1 MARRSD
7 WNPRRASGS
16 LNRRP
21 FRDAIFGAAARSA
34 DSFSSVASRISSRRS
49 QSGRPSKTRVQNT
62 PSPYVIARA
71 DPPLD
76 ALRRSSAPPAFDAL
90 RLLRKLPCVFAG
102 WVHIRAPSRKAL
114 VPWRPWCL
122 FWAELRGGYLLLSR
136 EDNGADARAVVPGD
150 GHRIDYV
157 FGASN
162 CLVSAHE
169 MRNGTVKLRIRR
181 TSRRPRS
188 NNDMSSGD
196 DVYTAPQR
204 TDSAPSILA
213 PLIRMSSFGRRGPR
227 SRKSGNDERS
237 AIYAQGNDQYAPFVQ
252 ADLGSAES
260 RRQSRSQGNMN
271 GVQRMASTGAIP
283 FNHAFQSDAQE
294 STTGHSGTEIV
305 LRIPSAPEAS
315 KWVWALRNATAAYQ
329 AKSQGD
335 FQIIDALGAGAFGRV
350 YLVRDVSSDEY
361 LALKVVDKNLVFR
374 DRLHFESAV
383 NERITLEMVNGH
395 AFMCRLRYSFQT
407 QACLYLVTDFY
418 EGGDLFSFLRN
429 HHSEVTEAQAV
440 RIIAEVVLALE
451 SMHDK
456 GIVYRDLK
464 PENVLLDR
472 EGHVRLVDLG
482 LAKVLSR
489 ENNYLTTTIC
499 GSLSYAAP
507 EMLSEREYGLAFDM
521 WTLGVFVYQVLTGDM
536 PFDTEDRSRQEILRD
551 QQLGQIPMNGL
562 SPETFDLVCELLN
575 PDPARRPSCHQVRS
589 HRMFAEVDW
598 EALANK
604 EHHPDSLEETMRK
617 TAARAAGRQ
626 FDAATASSPDN
637 QHGAFLLRNFDPD
650 EWSDMTF
657 SDISDGQS
665 TSSFFV
671 PDFTERD
678 RTPVETRMLAGWSF
692 NVDNVVPL
700 NKPQL
705 TVPAKNSLDMYYTKK
720 RNSRKSRSGR
730 DLLNISFK
738 EDNPNHGPNLTNS
751 RFSV

>member
-1 MARRSD
+1 M
-7 WNPRRASGS
+7 
-16 LNRRP
+16 
-21 FRDAIFGAAARSA
+21 
-34 DSFSSVASRISSRRS
+34 
-49 QSGRPSKTRVQNT
+49 
-62 PSPYVIARA
+62 
-71 DPPLD
+71 
-76 ALRRSSAPPAFDAL
+76 
-90 RLLRKLPCVFAG
+90 
-102 WVHIRAPSRKAL
+102 
-114 VPWRPWCL
+114 

-136 EDNGADARAVVPGD
+136 EDDGSRTVPSE
-150 GHRIDYV
+150 GHRIDYI
-157 FGASN
+157 FGCSN
-162 CLVSAHE
+162 CVVAASE

-181 TSRRPRS
+181 TSRRPRP
-188 NNDMSSGD
+188 NDSSFD
-196 DVYTAPQR
+196 DEPAPPPQR
-204 TDSAPSILA
+204 TDSSPSIFS

-227 SRKSGNDERS
+227 QKKGNNDERS
-237 AIYAQGNDQYAPFVQ
+237 AIFSNSRDQYSQFVH
-252 ADLGSAES
+252 ADVSTVES
-260 RRQSRSQGNMN
+260 RNSRSQGNMQ
-271 GVQRMASTGAIP
+271 GIQRTASTGAIP
-283 FNHAFQSDAQE
+283 FSEAYGPNASE
-294 STTGHSGTEIV
+294 SSVLHTGAELV

-350 YLVRDVSSDEY
+350 YLVRDISTGEY

-429 HHSEVTEAQAV
+429 HHAEVTEAQAI

-464 PENVLLDR
+464 PENVLLDKD
-472 EGHVRLVDLG
+472 GHVRLVDLG

-489 ENNYLTTTIC
+489 ENSYLTTTIC

-507 EMLSEREYGLAFDM
+507 EMLSERDYGLAFDM

-536 PFDTEDRSRQEILRD
+536 PFETEDRSRQDILRD
-551 QQLGQIPMNGL
+551 QQMGHIPVNDL
-562 SPETFDLVCELLN
+562 SPETYALVRELLN
-575 PDPARRPSCHQVRS
+575 PDPAKRPSCTRVRT
-589 HRMFAEVDW
+589 HEMFAGIDW
-598 EALANK
+598 ESLKRK
-604 EHHPDSLEETMRK
+604 EPHHDSLEETMRK
-617 TAARAAGRQ
+617 TAARAAARQ
-626 FDAATASSPDN
+626 FNSNNGGSPTN
-637 QHGAFLLRNFDPD
+637 RHGAYLLRNFDPD

-692 NVDNVVPL
+692 NGDNVVPL

-705 TVPAKNSLDMYYTKK
+705 TVPAKNSMDMYYTK
-720 RNSRKSRSGR
+720 RRTQSRKSRSGR
-730 DLLNISFK
+730 DILNLSFK
-738 EDNPNHGPNLTNS
+738 EENQNTA

>member
-1 MARRSD
+1 M
-7 WNPRRASGS
+7 
-16 LNRRP
+16 
-21 FRDAIFGAAARSA
+21 
-34 DSFSSVASRISSRRS
+34 
-49 QSGRPSKTRVQNT
+49 
-62 PSPYVIARA
+62 
-71 DPPLD
+71 
-76 ALRRSSAPPAFDAL
+76 
-90 RLLRKLPCVFAG
+90 
-102 WVHIRAPSRKAL
+102 
-114 VPWRPWCL
+114 
-122 FWAELRGGYLLLSR
+122 LSR
-136 EDNGADARAVVPGD
+136 EDNGTDARAVMPGE

-181 TSRRPRS
+181 TSRRPRP
-188 NNDMSSGD
+188 NHDGGANDDEYSS
-196 DVYTAPQR
+196 PQR

-227 SRKSGNDERS
+227 SRKPANEERS
-237 AIYAQGNDQYAPFVQ
+237 AIYAQGPDQYAPFVQ
-252 ADLGSAES
+252 VDMSPADS
-260 RRQSRSQGNMN
+260 RSQSRSQGNIN
-271 GVQRMASTGAIP
+271 GIQRMASTGAIP
-283 FNHAFQSDAQE
+283 FNHAYPPDAQE
-294 STTGHSGTEIV
+294 HSTHSSSEIV

-350 YLVRDVSSDEY
+350 YLVRDVSTEEY

-395 AFMCRLRYSFQT
+395 EFMCRLRYSFQT

-429 HHSEVTEAQAV
+429 HHSEVTEAQAI

-464 PENVLLDR
+464 PENVLLDK

-536 PFDTEDRSRQEILRD
+536 PFDTEDRSRQDILRD
-551 QQLGQIPMNGL
+551 QQLGQIPVNGL
-562 SPETFDLVCELLN
+562 SEETFSLVRELLN
-575 PDPARRPSCHQVRS
+575 PDPSRRPSCHQVRT
-589 HRMFAEVDW
+589 HGMFVDIDW
-598 EALANK
+598 NALANK
-604 EHHPDSLEETMRK
+604 EPHPDSLEETMRK
-617 TAARAAGRQ
+617 TAARANARQ
-626 FDAATASSPDN
+626 FDAPNGGSSDN

-692 NVDNVVPL
+692 NVDNLVPL

-705 TVPAKNSLDMYYTKK
+705 TVPAKNSMDVYYTKK
-720 RNSRKSRSGR
+720 RTSRKSRSGR
-730 DLLNISFK
+730 DLLNLSFK
-738 EDNPNHGPNLTNS
+738 DDNSNPHPNPNMASS
-751 RFSV
+751 RYSV

>member
-34 DSFSSVASRISSRRS
+34 DSFSSVASRLSSRRS
-49 QSGRPSKTRVQNT
+49 QSARPKSTRVA
-62 PSPYVIARA
+62 PASPYVISRA
-71 DPPLD
+71 EPPLD
-76 ALRRSSAPPAFDAL
+76 SLRRSNPPPAFDAL
-90 RLLRKLPCVFAG
+90 RLLRKLPCVYAG

-136 EDNGADARAVVPGD
+136 EDDGSRTVPAD

-162 CLVSAHE
+162 CIVSASE
-169 MRNGTVKLRIRR
+169 LRNGTVKLRIRR

-188 NNDMSSGD
+188 ADPYD
-196 DVYTAPQR
+196 DERPASAPQR
-204 TDSAPSILA
+204 TDSSPSIFS

-227 SRKSGNDERS
+227 NARNKNNEDRS
-237 AIYAQGNDQYAPFVQ
+237 AIFSSGNDQYAPFVRN
-252 ADLGSAES
+252 DVSNGDN
-260 RRQSRSQGNMN
+260 RNQSRSQGNMN
-271 GVQRMASTGAIP
+271 GIQRTASTGAIP
-283 FNHAFQSDAQE
+283 FSQAFGLNGEDVSSAH
-294 STTGHSGTEIV
+294 TGAEIM

-350 YLVRDVSSDEY
+350 YLVRDISTGEY

-429 HHSEVTEAQAV
+429 HHSEVTEAQAI

-451 SMHDK
+451 SMHEK

-464 PENVLLDR
+464 PENVLLDKD
-472 EGHVRLVDLG
+472 GHVRLVDLG

-489 ENNYLTTTIC
+489 DNSYLTTTIC

-551 QQLGQIPMNGL
+551 QQLGQIPVNGL
-562 SPETFDLVCELLN
+562 SPETYSLVRELLN
-575 PDPARRPSCHQVRS
+575 PDPARRPTCNNVRA
-589 HRMFAEVDW
+589 HRMFSDIDW
-598 EALANK
+598 EALARK
-604 EHHPDSLEETMRK
+604 EAHPDSLEDTMRK
-617 TAARAAGRQ
+617 TAARAAARQ
-626 FDAATASSPDN
+626 FNSNNGGSPGN
-637 QHGAFLLRNFDPD
+637 RHGAYLLRNFDPD

-692 NVDNVVPL
+692 NGDNVVPL

-705 TVPAKNSLDMYYTKK
+705 TVPAKNSMDMYYTKK
-720 RNSRKSRSGR
+720 RTTGRKSRSGR
-730 DLLNISFK
+730 DLLNLSFK
-738 EDNPNHGPNLTNS
+738 EEAHNTS
-751 RFSV
+751 ARFSV